1 MLRLVSDG
9 DVHGDVIR
17 GLWAKEPELDLV
29 RVQDV
34 GMRRAS
40 DPEVLEWAAVE
51 NRVTVTQD
59 RSTLVGFAWERVKAG
74 APMPGLLAIRPNTT
88 IGDAIEAVL
97 LGAVCWTEDEV
108 RDKVLFI
115 PL

>member
-34 GMRRAS
+34 GLRRAS
-40 DPEVLEWAAVE
+40 DPEVLAWAAEE
-51 NRVTVTQD
+51 NRVVVTQD
-59 RSTLVGFAWERVKAG
+59 RSTLVGVAWERVKG
-74 APMPGLLAIRPNTT
+74 GIPMPGVLAIRPNTT
-88 IGDAIEAVL
+88 IGDAIDAVR
-97 LGAVCWTEDEV
+97 LGAVCWGEDEV
-108 RDKVLFI
+108 VNKVLFV

>member
-40 DPEVLEWAAVE
+40 DRRCWSGRPLRSR
-51 NRVTVTQD
+51 NRH
-59 RSTLVGFAWERVKAG
+59 SGPLNAVGFAWERVKAG
-74 APMPGLLAIRPNTT
+74 APMAGPSGHSPEHDDRRCDRGRPSRRR
-88 IGDAIEAVL
+88 VL
-97 LGAVCWTEDEV
+97 DRG
-108 RDKVLFI
+108 
-115 PL
+115 